1 MTAGG
6 RSMVCC
12 AVALLAAMVLL
23 SAPGI
28 TEAYD
33 SLDPNG
39 NITIKW
45 DIMHWTP
52 DGYAVVTMYNYQ
64 QFRHIGAPGWQL
76 GWTWA
81 RKEVIWKSPTIV
93 DLLPG
98 TPYNMQITNCCKAGV
113 ISTID
118 QDPANAAS
126 SFQISVG
133 LAGTST
139 KTVKPP
145 KKFTLKTP
153 DDTAML
159 WGEQFRNDLLMKAG
173 KHGNVQGE
181 IRFLTRSASI
191 QIHNSG
197 FLVRLWPHSLA
208 HFDRLLR
215 SALGRRQREQSTRA
229 GAMSS
234 AAAASVA
241 FIGAH
246 DLSSRLAASFLR
258 SGARVRCFAAEVC
271 LSSPWW
277 PFRSRLLPP
286 CGACKLSRMISIQM
300 VSVQADQS
308 AAAPA
313 ELGDVRCATP
323 AEAATDAALVLVL
336 SDADGIDELFFGVDG
351 IVKGLCAGAV
361 VLVQSTLLPSQL
373 EKLEQ
378 KLTGE
383 KKNVFLLDGY
393 IFSDLSDELKQHIV
407 VVASGRQDIAERARQ
422 FFHGKSKEAH
432 FCLDKTIYFAEGEIG
447 TSRIFVELVPKLLS
461 DDPLFTN
468 FLYSSR
474 KNASRVMD
482 MAKAVTFP
490 LPLLAVAYQQLIHG
504 SSAVTGVESASPLK
518 VWEEAFG
525 VNIIDAASQQIYDA
539 SKLADHLVMESKTA
553 KRIGFIGLGAMGFGM
568 ASHLLKSGF
577 SVVAYDVYKP
587 TMARFA
593 DLGGS
598 TEDSPEEVA
607 KDVEILIIMVAN
619 EFQADNVL
627 YGNAGAVPVLPAGTS
642 VILSST
648 VSPGFVACLNKKLE
662 AECREI
668 KLVDAPVSGGVKRA
682 AEGTLTIIASGTD
695 EALRCTGAVLSGSAS
710 GLGRCDDAAVVKVY
724 ETLTG
729 VKVEGTPTMLSKEDI
744 LHSLPAEWSEDPMDD
759 VVSIASRSSTNI
771 LVVLDD
777 DPTGTQTVHDI
788 EVLTEWPVEA
798 LVEQFLKLP
807 TCFFILTNSRSM
819 TADKEADAAI
829 SVLGEMDAWIICP
842 FFLQGGRYTIND
854 IHYVADSDRLIPAG
868 ETEFAKDASFGYKSS
883 NLRQGIVS
891 FESSNSRIP
900 VHVSSIA
907 HQLFISGCPSIRSAS
922 GWGRC
927 DDAAVVKV
935 YETLTGVKVEG
946 TPTMLSKEDVLHS
959 LPAEWSEDPMDDV
972 VSIASRS
979 STNILVVLDDDPT
992 GTQTV
997 HDIEVLTEWPVEALV
1012 EQFLKLPTCFFILTN
1027 SRSMTADK
1035 EADAAISVLGEM
1047 DAWIICPFFLQGGRY
1062 TINDIHYVAD
1072 SDRLI
1077 PAGETEFAKD
1087 ASFWLQIFQ
1096 SQTAASFVS
1105 ARIGI
1110 KPKPPICPND
1120 LGLKRSLTGGLIIV
1134 GSYVPKTT
1142 KQVDELRSQCGESL
1156 RVIEVS
1162 VDMVSMRSTKDRDQ
1176 EISRVVQLGN
1186 AYIQSRKDTL
1196 VLTSRQL
1203 ITGKAPEESLEINCK
1218 VSSALVEIVRRIKS
1232 RPRYIIAKGGITS
1245 SDIATKALEARRA
1258 KVMGQ
1263 ALAGVPLWQL
1273 GPESRLPGVPYIVF
1287 PVDYFLFAKN
1297 AEKGGYAVGAFN
1309 VYNLEGIEAVVAAA
1323 EAEKS
1328 PAILQVHPS
1337 ALKQG
1342 GVPLVACCIAAAEQS
1357 CVPIT
1362 VHYDHGT
1369 SKSDLL
1375 EALEMGFDSVMVD
1388 GSHLA
1393 LGENILYTKSI
1404 ASLAHVKDILVEAE
1418 LGRLSGT
1425 EDGLTVEEYEAKFT
1439 DVAQA
1444 DGFIDET
1451 SIDALAVCIG
1461 NVHGKYPP
1469 SGPNLRFDLLK
1480 DLRALTLKKG
1490 VTLVLHGASGLP
1502 HELIK
1507 ECIELGVRKFNVNTE
1522 VRNSYLES
1530 LKKPEKDL
1538 IQVMASAKEAMKAV
1552 VVEKIRLF
1560 GSAGKA

>member
-1 MTAGG
+1 
-6 RSMVCC
+6 
-12 AVALLAAMVLL
+12 
-23 SAPGI
+23 
-28 TEAYD
+28 
-33 SLDPNG
+33 
-39 NITIKW
+39 
-45 DIMHWTP
+45 
-52 DGYAVVTMYNYQ
+52 
-64 QFRHIGAPGWQL
+64 
-76 GWTWA
+76 
-81 RKEVIWKSPTIV
+81 
-93 DLLPG
+93 
-98 TPYNMQITNCCKAGV
+98 
-113 ISTID
+113 
-118 QDPANAAS
+118 
-126 SFQISVG
+126 
-133 LAGTST
+133 
-139 KTVKPP
+139 
-145 KKFTLKTP
+145 
-153 DDTAML
+153 
-159 WGEQFRNDLLMKAG
+159 
-173 KHGNVQGE
+173 
-181 IRFLTRSASI
+181 
-191 QIHNSG
+191 
-197 FLVRLWPHSLA
+197 
-208 HFDRLLR
+208 
-215 SALGRRQREQSTRA
+215 
-229 GAMSS
+229 MSS

-241 FIGAH
+241 FVGAH

-258 SGARVRCFAAEVC
+258 SGARVRCFTTE
-271 LSSPWW
+271 
-277 PFRSRLLPP
+277 
-286 CGACKLSRMISIQM
+286 
-300 VSVQADQS
+300 ADQS

-323 AEAATDAALVLVL
+323 AEAAADAALVIVL

-351 IVKGLCAGAV
+351 IVKGLCASAV
-361 VLVQSTLLPSQL
+361 VLVQSTLLPGQL
-373 EKLEQ
+373 EKLEH

-407 VVASGRQDIAERARQ
+407 VVASGRQDVAERARQ
-422 FFHGKSKEAH
+422 FFHG
-432 FCLDKTIYFAEGEIG
+432 LDKTIYFAEGEIG
-447 TSRIFVELVPKLLS
+447 TSSKIRLVNDLLEGIHFIASIEAMYLGVRAGIHPSIIFDIISNAAGSSRIFVELVPKLLS
-461 DDPLFTN
+461 DDPLLTN

-539 SKLADHLVMESKTA
+539 SKLADHVVMESKTA

-648 VSPGFVACLNKKLE
+648 VSPGFVACLNRKLE

-682 AEGTLTIIASGTD
+682 AEGTLTIMASGTD
-695 EALRCTGAVLSGSAS
+695 EALHCTGAVLSALSEKLYIIKGGCGAAS
-710 GLGRCDDAAVVKVY
+710 SVKMVNQ
-724 ETLTG
+724 LLAG
-729 VKVEGTPTMLSKEDI
+729 V
-744 LHSLPAEWSEDPMDD
+744 H
-759 VVSIASRSSTNI
+759 IASAA
-771 LVVLDD
+771 
-777 DPTGTQTVHDI
+777 
-788 EVLTEWPVEA
+788 EA
-798 LVEQFLKLP
+798 MAF
-807 TCFFILTNSRSM
+807 
-819 TADKEADAAI
+819 AA
-829 SVLGEMDAWIICP
+829 
-842 FFLQGGRYTIND
+842 
-854 IHYVADSDRLIPAG
+854 RL
-868 ETEFAKDASFGYKSS
+868 
-883 NLRQGIVS
+883 NLRTRRVFEIMQHSRGYSWMFGNRVPHMLDNDYTPYSAVDIFVKDLGIVS

-907 HQLFISGCPSIRSAS
+907 HQLFISGSAS

-1035 EADAAISVLGEM
+1035 AMLLVQNICRNLEAAAKTVPGISYTVVLRGDSTLRGHFPEEADAAISVLGEM

-1087 ASFWLQIFQ
+1087 ASFGYKSSNLRQWVEEKTRGRISENQVSTISINLLRKEGPDAVCQHLCSLEKGSVCIVNAASERDMAVFASGMIQ
-1096 SQTAASFVS
+1096 AELKGKRFLCRTAASFVS

-1287 PVDYFLFAKN
+1287 PGNVGDNSALATVVKNWTPPSRSSTKELLLN